1 MNMTFPYHCGTTIQV
16 LGEQVGQ
23 QQLTK
28 LQEEAG
34 TEYDQ
39 VALANPY
46 TFNLDIATF
55 LSQQDSDVRGGVVYT
70 WTRTNFVANVQ
81 GEIKVTDGFILNYAT
96 SGEKT
101 ITFKE
106 KQGCWYTTQT
116 QSKSTIAREF
126 VTLTIMDGELGIDL
140 LFAHNEEATQAYDI
154 FDANK
159 MFSTIGI
166 TEPYFV
172 TDGIALVKEEVDQL
186 PYYATM
192 NVRSD
197 EAKDVK
203 FVANNIPEGLA
214 VSIIDG
220 ENVIDM
226 VEGSV
231 YETSI
236 VSGENANR
244 FKVLIKKTVGLSDVK
259 ELNVTITNS
268 NRYIAISTQEN
279 VKVSVYNTLGQM
291 VYETEETNF
300 ELNGVASGSYNVKV
314 QGDKVSKS
322 QKIVVK

>member
-1 MNMTFPYHCGTTIQV
+1 
-16 LGEQVGQ
+16 
-23 QQLTK
+23 
-28 LQEEAG
+28 
-34 TEYDQ
+34 
-39 VALANPY
+39 
-46 TFNLDIATF
+46 
-55 LSQQDSDVRGGVVYT
+55 
-70 WTRTNFVANVQ
+70 
-81 GEIKVTDGFILNYAT
+81 
-96 SGEKT
+96 
-101 ITFKE
+101 
-106 KQGCWYTTQT
+106 
-116 QSKSTIAREF
+116 
-126 VTLTIMDGELGIDL
+126 
-140 LFAHNEEATQAYDI
+140 
-154 FDANK
+154 
-159 MFSTIGI
+159 MFSTTGI

-236 VSGENANR
+236 ASGENANR
-244 FKVLIKKTVGLSDVK
+244 FKVLIKKNVGLSYVK

-300 ELNGVASGSYNVKV
+300 ELNGVASGSYIVKV

>member
-1 MNMTFPYHCGTTIQV
+1 MIFPYHCGTTMQV

-34 TEYDQ
+34 TEDDW
-39 VALANPY
+39 VALVNPY

-55 LSQQDSDVRGGVVYT
+55 LSQQDSDVQGGVVYT
-70 WTRTNFVANVQ
+70 WTGTNFVANVQ

-106 KQGCWYTTQT
+106 KQGRWYNTTQT
-116 QSKSTIAREF
+116 QSKSTTAREF
-126 VTLTIMDGELGIDL
+126 VTLTMMDGELGIDL
-140 LFAHNEEATQAYDI
+140 LFANNEEATQAYDI

-159 MFSTIGI
+159 MFSTTGI

-172 TDGIALVKEEVDQL
+172 TDCIALVKEEVDQL

-197 EAKDVK
+197 EAKDMK

-226 VEGSV
+226 IEGSV

-236 VSGENANR
+236 ASGENANR
-244 FKVLIKKTVGLSDVK
+244 FKVLIKKNVGLSDVK

-279 VKVSVYNTLGQM
+279 MKVSVQNTLGQM
-291 VYETEETNF
+291 VYETVETNF
-300 ELNGVASGSYNVKV
+300 ELNGIASDSYIVKV
-314 QGDKVSKS
+314 QGDQVSKS